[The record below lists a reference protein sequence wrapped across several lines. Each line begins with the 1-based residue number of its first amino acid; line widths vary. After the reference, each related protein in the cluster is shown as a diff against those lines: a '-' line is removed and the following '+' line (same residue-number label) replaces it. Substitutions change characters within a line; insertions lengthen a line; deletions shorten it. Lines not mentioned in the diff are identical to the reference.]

1 MNPKKKQLL
10 DAAYQLFVEKGYQS
24 TSIQDILEHSNVSK
38 GTFYNYFSS
47 KNELFIDVF
56 NTVFEKMRIARK
68 EILVGRDVSDYETFI
83 QQGNCYLELMQKYK
97 LYTLFEE
104 AIASNEK
111 ELKTFMENN
120 RLLEI
125 EWTFDRLRD
134 LFGQTKEPYL
144 LDLAVI
150 YTGMLQYAMYFFRQS
165 EPNTQPERV
174 VRYVFN
180 RLTHL
185 VEDVSRTEEQLIPPR
200 FLSVWLDRPQD
211 EVVIRK
217 DLFEKTSA
225 HMKRLITLSSISEES
240 KEAHEEVLD
249 FIYEELLER
258 KKPKIHLLRRALET
272 MDEDPVFAGQEIMA
286 TYKTMVDE
294 IARIRTKTS

>member
-56 NTVFEKMRIARK
+56 NTVFEKMRTARK

-120 RLLEI
+120 RI
-125 EWTFDRLRD
+125 F
-134 LFGQTKEPYL
+134 
-144 LDLAVI
+144 
-150 YTGMLQYAMYFFRQS
+150 
-165 EPNTQPERV
+165 
-174 VRYVFN
+174 
-180 RLTHL
+180 
-185 VEDVSRTEEQLIPPR
+185 
-200 FLSVWLDRPQD
+200 
-211 EVVIRK
+211 
-217 DLFEKTSA
+217 
-225 HMKRLITLSSISEES
+225 
-240 KEAHEEVLD
+240 
-249 FIYEELLER
+249 
-258 KKPKIHLLRRALET
+258 
-272 MDEDPVFAGQEIMA
+272 
-286 TYKTMVDE
+286 
-294 IARIRTKTS
+294 

>member
-10 DAAYQLFVEKGYQS
+10 DAAYRLFVEKGYQS

-56 NTVFEKMRIARK
+56 NVVFEKMRNVRK
-68 EILVGRDVSDYETFI
+68 DILVGRDVSDYETFI

-104 AIASNEK
+104 AVASNEK
-111 ELKTFMENN
+111 ELKAFMEKN

-125 EWTFDRLRD
+125 EWTYHRMRD
-134 LFGQTKEPYL
+134 LFGEEKAPYL
-144 LDLAVI
+144 LDFAVL

-165 EPNTQPERV
+165 EKNTQPERV

-180 RLTHL
+180 RLTHF
-185 VEDVSRTEEQLIPPR
+185 VDDVSRTEEQLIPPR

-217 DLFEKTSA
+217 ELFVKTNE
-225 HMKRLITLSSISEES
+225 HMKRLIGLSAISDAS
-240 KEAHEEVLD
+240 REAHNEVLD
-249 FIYEELLER
+249 FVYEELLER
-258 KKPKIHLLRRALET
+258 KKPKIHLLRRALDT
-272 MDEDPVFAGQEIMA
+272 LDEDPIFCGQDIMA
-286 TYKTMVDE
+286 TYKEMVDE
-294 IARIRTKTS
+294 IVMIRTKSQ

>member
-10 DAAYQLFVEKGYQS
+10 DADYQLCVEKGYQS

-38 GTFYNYFSS
+38 GAFYNYFSS

-68 EILVGRDVSDYETFI
+68 EILVGRDVSDSETFI
-83 QQGNCYLELMQKYK
+83 QQGNCYLELMQQYK

-111 ELKTFMENN
+111 ELKTCMENN

-125 EWTFDRLRD
+125 DWTFERLRD

-150 YTGMLQYAMYFFRQS
+150 HTGMLQYAMYFFRQS

-211 EVVIRK
+211 EVGIRK

-258 KKPKIHLLRRALET
+258 TKPKIHLLRRALET
-272 MDEDPVFAGQEIMA
+272 KDEDPVFAGQEIMA

-294 IARIRTKTS
+294 IAHIRTKTS